1 MYIAKVPNRNSP
13 PAYLLREGYR
23 EGNKVKTRTLANLTS
38 LGPDKIE
45 QIRRVLRGETLAP
58 VQDKFE
64 IRRAL
69 PHGHVAAVLGLM
81 KKLGLDQLIDRQASR
96 QRKLCLA
103 MIVARLIDPV
113 SKRATARALDLAT
126 ATSSLAAVL
135 ELGSVTEDELYAALD
150 WLVQRQER
158 IENRLAKRHL
168 EDGALVLYD
177 LTSTWLEGRHCD
189 LAAYGHSRD
198 GKKGKLQ
205 IVFGLLCNA
214 AGCPV
219 AVEVF
224 AGNTGDPTTLEAQLA
239 KVRARFGLS
248 RVVWVG
254 DRGMITSARIDDDL
268 RPHGFDWIT
277 ALRAPAIRT
286 LAAADGP
293 LQLSLFDDRDLAEI
307 RSADYPGERLVVCRN
322 GALSVERARKRE
334 ALLAVTEA
342 RLAAIQQRVDR
353 QRRPLRGAAEIG
365 QAVGKVLG
373 ASKVAK
379 HFEVTITDDSFKVA
393 RKQAAIEAE
402 AALDGVYVLRTSV
415 PAETMEPAAVV
426 SAYKDLSWVEQAF
439 RSLKTVDLQVRPV
452 FHRRDR
458 RVRAHVFLCMLAY
471 YLEWHLRQALAP
483 LLFDD
488 HERAVAQAE
497 RPSPVAKAR
506 RSEAAKAKAASG
518 RTPDGLPVHSF
529 QSLLGDLATLTRN
542 TVATADGSD
551 VTFTAYA
558 NPTALQQR
566 VFELLGVKQII

>member
-58 VQDKFE
+58 AQDKFE

-69 PHGHVAAVLGLM
+69 PHGHVAAALGLM

-126 ATSSLAAVL
+126 ATSSLVAVL

-224 AGNTGDPTTLEAQLA
+224 AGNTGDPTTLGAQLA

-268 RPHGFDWIT
+268 RPSGFDWIT
-277 ALRAPAIRT
+277 ALRAPAIRA
-286 LAAADGP
+286 LATADGP
-293 LQLSLFDDRDLAEI
+293 LQFSLFDDRDLAEI
-307 RSADYPGERLVVCRN
+307 HSAEYPGERLVVCRN

-365 QAVGKVLG
+365 RAVGKVLG

-379 HFEVTITDDSFKVA
+379 HFEVTITDHSLEVA

-558 NPTALQQR
+558 NPTALQR
-566 VFELLGVKQII
+566 RAFELLGVKHII

>member
-96 QRKLCLA
+96 QRTLCLA

-224 AGNTGDPTTLEAQLA
+224 AGNTGDPTTLGAQLA